1 MKNIIGI
8 FNATQNKWIESS
20 PFIYTTNGWLNSTA
34 YIYTDNAW
42 KQVGS
47 AGTFMIPFV
56 TSNGEFL
63 YTSDGK
69 MFLVKEHE

>member
-1 MKNIIGI
+1 M
-8 FNATQNKWIESS
+8 A
-20 PFIYTTNGWLNSTA
+20 A